1 MESKEERKLR
11 NRISFLEKE
20 ISKLEDEM
28 KKVES
33 VLSSPGKDDDVMELT
48 RQYLEYKRDLDAKT
62 EEWAELSEKI
72 DG

>member
-1 MESKEERKLR
+1 
-11 NRISFLEKE
+11 
-20 ISKLEDEM
+20 M